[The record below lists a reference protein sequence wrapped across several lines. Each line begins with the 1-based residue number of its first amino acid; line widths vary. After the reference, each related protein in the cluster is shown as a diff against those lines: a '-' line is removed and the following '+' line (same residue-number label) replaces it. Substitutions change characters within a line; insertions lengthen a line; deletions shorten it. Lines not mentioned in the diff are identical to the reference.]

1 VVVMPRD
8 KRAVR
13 KPNDTRKSIK
23 QLLSLLADYKFKIFV
38 TFICAVLSTLFSVV
52 APVLIGRATTMIFNG
67 VTSMASLNS
76 FDFAGFYWLLV
87 VAVVLYVVSAIFTYM
102 ESWLLTGIST
112 SISYKLRRDLIEKV
126 NTLSM
131 TQMDFNKRGDILSR
145 ITNDVDSLQSGI
157 TSTFMQF
164 MTSVIT
170 IVGVTL
176 MMLSINII
184 LTIITVV
191 LVPLS
196 FVIIAF
202 VVKRS
207 QKYYKSQLEYKG
219 SVNSVIEE
227 SFAGHDVIRVYNQE
241 QDVFNSFRE
250 DNDRWYTHEWK
261 SQFYSALMGPITTFV
276 SNISYVVIAVVGAYM
291 VLVRAMAV
299 GDILAFFQYIENLT
313 QPIRMI
319 TRSMNLVQ
327 TALASVERIFEFLE
341 VEEDVDDSTLMF
353 EQLEDSIS
361 FEDVGFSY
369 PNGDEIIRHLSF
381 TAGRGDKVAI
391 VGHTGA
397 GKSTVVKLLMR
408 FYDVSSGRITVDG
421 VNINEYNKNSIRS
434 SVGMVLQDSWL
445 FSDTIRENIRYGR
458 LEASDDDIQHAAE
471 IAHADNFIMQL
482 PDGYDTLLNEDTDN
496 ISVGQK
502 QLLTIARTILS
513 DKNILIL
520 DEATSS
526 VDTRTEKLIQDAMDR
541 LMEDKTSFIIAHRLS
556 TIKNA
561 DKILVL
567 DNGSLV
573 ESGTHEELIRLGGYY
588 KSLYDHFDVTTCE

>member
-1 VVVMPRD
+1 MPRD

-23 QLLSLLADYKFKIFV
+23 QLLSLLADYKFKVFV
-38 TFICAVLSTLFSVV
+38 TFICAVLSTVFSVV

-67 VTSMASLNS
+67 VTSMGTNSS
-76 FDFAGFYWLLV
+76 FDFATFYWLLG
-87 VAVVLYVVSAIFTYM
+87 VAVVLYVVSSIFTYI

-176 MMLSINII
+176 MMLSINVI
-184 LTIITVV
+184 LTVITVV

-241 QDVFNSFRE
+241 EDVFESFRE
-250 DNDRWYTHEWK
+250 DNDRWYNQEWK

-353 EQLEDSIS
+353 GGLEECIS

-381 TAGRGDKVAI
+381 TARRGDKVAI

-421 VNINEYNKNSIRS
+421 VNINDYNKNSVRS

-458 LEASDDDIQHAAE
+458 LDASDEDIQRASV

-482 PDGYDTLLNEDTDN
+482 PDGYDTVLNEDTDN

-513 DKNILIL
+513 DNDILIL

-567 DNGSLV
+567 DKGMLM
-573 ESGTHEELIRLGGYY
+573 ESGTHDELISLGGYY
-588 KSLYDHFDVTTCE
+588 KSLYDHFDVTTSE